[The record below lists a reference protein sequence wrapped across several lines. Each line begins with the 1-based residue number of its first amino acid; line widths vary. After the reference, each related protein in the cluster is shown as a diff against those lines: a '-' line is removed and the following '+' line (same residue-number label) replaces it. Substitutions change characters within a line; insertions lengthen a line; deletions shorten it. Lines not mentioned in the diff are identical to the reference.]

1 MISCHPRGRKKFR
14 LAEDRTP
21 PRWVNRAGVD
31 AIEAIFCF
39 ETKTGRGSGVL
50 RLVPTPGNPEN
61 FASWVLLT
69 TLDEI
74 KGHEEQIGAR
84 RPRGEEWSGG
94 FGSENWMD
102 IRARQAA
109 YADREPA
116 VVVIGGSQC
125 GQGIAASLGVLGV
138 DTLVIDKHER
148 VGDAWR
154 KRYHNLVLHNEVRGP
169 HALHAFPCRTIPFT
183 FHGTRSPTGLSFT
196 LIPWRSTFGIPPS
209 SQREVMTK
217 RRIAGH

>member
-1 MISCHPRGRKKFR
+1 MVTPFESALVAEDMKAVAGMFVEDSYWRDLVAFTWHLRTFSSRGIISAMHNLMPSARPQKFR

-84 RPRGEEWSGG
+84 RPRGEEWSGASG
-94 FGSENWMD
+94 LKTGWIS
-102 IRARQAA
+102 AR
-109 YADREPA
+109 
-116 VVVIGGSQC
+116 V
-125 GQGIAASLGVLGV
+125 
-138 DTLVIDKHER
+138 
-148 VGDAWR
+148 
-154 KRYHNLVLHNEVRGP
+154 
-169 HALHAFPCRTIPFT
+169 
-183 FHGTRSPTGLSFT
+183 
-196 LIPWRSTFGIPPS
+196 
-209 SQREVMTK
+209 K
-217 RRIAGH
+217 RRMRTGNPPWSSLAEVNAA

>member
-1 MISCHPRGRKKFR
+1 MG
-14 LAEDRTP
+14 
-21 PRWVNRAGVD
+21 NRAGVD

-94 FGSENWMD
+94 FGSEKLD
-102 IRARQAA
+102 GYPCAS
-109 YADREPA
+109 
-116 VVVIGGSQC
+116 GGVC
-125 GQGIAASLGVLGV
+125 GPGTRRGR
-138 DTLVIDKHER
+138 H
-148 VGDAWR
+148 WR
-154 KRYHNLVLHNEVRGP
+154 KSMRPRHRYE
-169 HALHAFPCRTIPFT
+169 
-183 FHGTRSPTGLSFT
+183 S
-196 LIPWRSTFGIPPS
+196 
-209 SQREVMTK
+209 
-217 RRIAGH
+217 